1 MAKPKL
7 DVVAVGD
14 VHPNREDPKTLFR
27 LVADVLKQ
35 GDVTWCQLECTLSD
49 RGTVRTDVR
58 NPTHRVPPK
67 NIEALTA
74 GGFNLVTFA
83 GNNNLDYGLEAF
95 FDTLER
101 LEKAGIQ
108 TLGVGKNLEEARR
121 PLFIERNGVRVAFVN
136 ACSILRDGYEATP
149 NRPGIAPLHVKT
161 FYEPLENIY
170 EQPGTPA
177 RTVTVVDADELEEVC
192 ATIRAAK
199 QEAHVVVGCF
209 HWGIH
214 FTYDLAMYQP
224 EVAYAAIDAGAD
236 LILGTH
242 PHCLQAIDVYKG
254 KVIFYSLSNF
264 AFEMPEGAAKVGVG
278 QYLSFYGI
286 PLDREVPTHP
296 HPSHCR
302 RTIIVKVRMSEAGV
316 ERVAFVPSLFN
327 LQALPEIQKPGM
339 PGYRE
344 IKDLLERLSGP
355 LGTAFSEEGGELV
368 VKPDKREAVD
378 TCGLLRRRRLSYP
391 SLMELATEPV

>member
-7 DVVAVGD
+7 NLVAVGD

-35 GDVTWCQLECTLSD
+35 GDITCCQLECTISD
-49 RGTVRTDVR
+49 EGNVRTDVR

-95 FDTLER
+95 FDTLTR

-108 TLGVGKNLEEARR
+108 TVGAGKNLEEARR
-121 PLFIERNGVRVAFVN
+121 PLVMEKNGIRVAFVN
-136 ACSILRDGYEATP
+136 ACSILRDGYDATP
-149 NRPGIAPLHVKT
+149 DRPGIAPLHVKT

-177 RTVTVVDADELEEVC
+177 RTVTIVDVDDPEAVC
-192 ATIRAAK
+192 DSIRAAK
-199 QEAHVVVGCF
+199 RDAHVVVACF

-264 AFEMPEGAAKVGVG
+264 AFEMPERAAKVGVG

-302 RTIIVKVRMSEAGV
+302 RSIIVKVRMSEEGV

-327 LQALPEIQKPGM
+327 LQALPEIQKPGT
-339 PGYRE
+339 PGYTE
-344 IKDLLERLSGP
+344 IKELLERLSGP
-355 LGTAFSEEGGELV
+355 LGTAFAEENGELV
-368 VKPDKREAVD
+368 VRPEKRLPID
-378 TCGLLRRRRLSYP
+378 TSRLLRHRRMSYP
-391 SLMELATEPV
+391 SLRELATEPV

>member
-1 MAKPKL
+1 MTKPKL
-7 DVVAVGD
+7 NLVAVGD
-14 VHPNREDPKTLFR
+14 VHPNREDPRTLFR

-35 GDVTWCQLECTLSD
+35 GDITCCQLECTISD
-49 RGTVRTDVR
+49 KGTVRTDVR

-83 GNNNLDYGLEAF
+83 GNNNLDFGLEAF
-95 FDTLER
+95 FDTLTR

-108 TLGVGKNLEEARR
+108 TLGAGKNLEEARR
-121 PLFIERNGVRVAFVN
+121 PVFMEKNGVRLAFVN

-149 NRPGIAPLHVKT
+149 NRAGIAPLHVKT

-177 RTVTVVDADELEEVC
+177 RTVTMVDVEDLEAVC
-192 ATIRAAK
+192 ATIQAAK
-199 QEAHVVVGCF
+199 REAHAVVASF

-236 LILGTH
+236 LVLGTH
-242 PHCLQAIDVYKG
+242 PHCLQAIDLYKG
-254 KVIFYSLSNF
+254 KAIFYSLSNF
-264 AFEMPEGAAKVGVG
+264 AFEMPERAAKVGVG

-286 PLDREVPTHP
+286 PLDREVLTHP

-302 RTIIVKVRMSEAGV
+302 RAIILKVRISEDGI

-327 LQALPEIQKPGM
+327 LQALPEIQKPGA
-339 PGYRE
+339 PGYNE
-344 IKDLLERLSGP
+344 IKALIEGLSNP
-355 LGTAFSEEGGELV
+355 LGTIIVEENGELV
-368 VKPDKREAVD
+368 VQPEKRQAVD
-378 TCGLLRRRRLSYP
+378 TRRLLLDRRISYP
-391 SLMELATEPV
+391 SLRELATEPV

>member
-7 DVVAVGD
+7 NLVAVGD

-35 GDVTWCQLECTLSD
+35 GDITCCQLECTISD
-49 RGTVRTDVR
+49 KGTVRTDVR
-58 NPTHRVPPK
+58 NPTHRVPAK
-67 NIEALTA
+67 NIEALVA
-74 GGFNLVTFA
+74 GGFSLVTFA
-83 GNNNLDYGLEAF
+83 GNNNLDYGLNAF
-95 FDTLER
+95 FDTLEC
-101 LEKAGIQ
+101 LEKVGIR
-108 TLGVGKNLEEARR
+108 TVGAGKNLEEARR
-121 PLFIERNGVRVAFVN
+121 PVVLERNGVRVAFVN

-149 NRPGIAPLHVKT
+149 HRPGIAPLRVRT

-177 RTVTVVDADELEEVC
+177 RTWTVADVDDLEEVC
-192 ATIRAAK
+192 NTIRAAK
-199 QEAHVVVGCF
+199 REAHVVVASF

-224 EVAYAAIDAGAD
+224 DVAYAAIDAGAD
-236 LILGTH
+236 LVLGTH

-254 KVIFYSLSNF
+254 KAIFYSLSNF

-302 RTIIVKVRMSEAGV
+302 RAIILKVRMSEDGV
-316 ERVAFVPSLFN
+316 ERVAFVPTLFN
-327 LQALPEIQKPGM
+327 LQALPEIQKPGT
-339 PGYRE
+339 PGYKE
-344 IKDLLERLSGP
+344 IKELLERLSSP
-355 LGTAFSEEGGELV
+355 LGTVLAEENGELV
-368 VKPDKREAVD
+368 VQPEKRQAID
-378 TCGLLRRRRLSYP
+378 TRTVLRRRRMSYP
-391 SLMELATEPV
+391 SLRELATEPV

>member
-1 MAKPKL
+1 MGQSEL
-7 DVVAVGD
+7 NLVAVGD

-27 LVADVLKQ
+27 LVADMLKQ
-35 GDVTWCQLECTLSD
+35 GDITSCQLECTISD
-49 RGTVRTDVR
+49 KGTVRTDVR

-67 NIEALTA
+67 NIEALVA

-95 FDTLER
+95 YDTLDR
-101 LEKAGIQ
+101 LEKAGIK
-108 TLGVGKNLEEARR
+108 TAGAGRNLEEARR
-121 PLFIERNGVRVAFVN
+121 PIFMERNGVRVAFVN

-149 NRPGIAPLHVKT
+149 HRPGIAPLRVRT
-161 FYEPLENIY
+161 FYESLENIY
-170 EQPGTPA
+170 EQPGTPP
-177 RTVTVVDADELEEVC
+177 RTWTVVDVDDLEAVC
-192 ATIRAAK
+192 TTIRAAK
-199 QEAHVVVGCF
+199 REAHAVVASF

-236 LILGTH
+236 LVLGTH

-302 RTIIVKVRMSEAGV
+302 RAIILKVRMSEEGV
-316 ERVAFVPSLFN
+316 ERVAFVPTLFN
-327 LQALPEIQKPGM
+327 LQALPEIQKPGT
-339 PGYRE
+339 PGYKE
-344 IKDLLERLSGP
+344 IKELLEGLSAP
-355 LGTAFSEEGGELV
+355 LGSVFAEENGELV
-368 VKPDKREAVD
+368 VQPEKRQAIDTRAV
-378 TCGLLRRRRLSYP
+378 LRHRRMSYP
-391 SLMELATEPV
+391 SLRELATEPV